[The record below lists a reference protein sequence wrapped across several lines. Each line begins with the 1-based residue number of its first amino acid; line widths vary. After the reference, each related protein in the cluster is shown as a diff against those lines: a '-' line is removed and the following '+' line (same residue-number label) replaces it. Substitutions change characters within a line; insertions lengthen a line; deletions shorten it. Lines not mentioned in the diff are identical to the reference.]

1 MHDERHLTYS
11 FHVMFQI
18 RSRSRQQKQDSDTY
32 NMLVSCCKMYPLT
45 LHFDE
50 ISHDTSHVSATTGRL
65 LESGRRNEEVREK
78 TKLQKSELIIKE
90 RRLKWFERV
99 LWLDDGGQVM
109 HWEVNTTKRRLER
122 RRRNWINTILHV
134 LGENTRE
141 VC

>member
-99 LWLDDGGQVM
+99 LWLDDGGQ
-109 HWEVNTTKRRLER
+109 
-122 RRRNWINTILHV
+122 
-134 LGENTRE
+134 GEHHKAKVGKTE
-141 VC
+141 KELD